1 MRIAK
6 RKEEVVVKGVKLDV
20 ELSYYYDE
28 EVKSYYDDEKLGNEN
43 LRVIRNAYRKKM
55 NLLTDNEIKKIRE
68 MYNLNQRNFSL
79 LLGFGEV
86 TITRY
91 ESKSIQEK
99 AHDTIIRN
107 ALDPKWFY
115 DCAIKNKDL
124 YLKYNSVDSYNNL
137 LEIINNKINQDLIL
151 SGNIEYDEESFL
163 GVVNYLVLNIKR
175 LTKTILAKL
184 LWYVD
189 FLSYKEYNQSIT
201 GLKYIHNYYGAY
213 PVGFTDKL
221 SNEKILIRDA
231 YCDINDSYVYIIES
245 CKSDK
250 VFDNEQILVM
260 NKVIEKFKDYNT
272 KDIVEYMHKE
282 VAYTDTKDNELISYE
297 YAKKLSIS
305 L

>member
-1 MRIAK
+1 MSIVK

-28 EVKSYYDDEKLGNEN
+28 EVKSCYDDEKLGNEN
-43 LRVIRNAYRKKM
+43 LRAIRNAYRKKM

-137 LEIINNKINQDLIL
+137 LEIL
-151 SGNIEYDEESFL
+151 F
-163 GVVNYLVLNIKR
+163 
-175 LTKTILAKL
+175 
-184 LWYVD
+184 
-189 FLSYKEYNQSIT
+189 F
-201 GLKYIHNYYGAY
+201 
-213 PVGFTDKL
+213 
-221 SNEKILIRDA
+221 
-231 YCDINDSYVYIIES
+231 
-245 CKSDK
+245 
-250 VFDNEQILVM
+250 
-260 NKVIEKFKDYNT
+260 
-272 KDIVEYMHKE
+272 
-282 VAYTDTKDNELISYE
+282 
-297 YAKKLSIS
+297 
-305 L
+305 